1 MKKAIYIILSVI
13 LACVVVVCGI
23 KIYQGLHAYDVV
35 EEYYET
41 AQQYV
46 VIPSEA
52 PTPEATPKSVPA
64 EDSSMSAVELES
76 VLEDSVV
83 EEDAETVP
91 FVVDFQT
98 LMADCPDTVGWL
110 YAPDGSVNLPLV
122 QGDDNNFYLDHLPT
136 GEYSFG
142 GSLFMDYLNS
152 ADFSDEVTYIYGH
165 NMKNGTMLQPI
176 LDYRSQDYYNKN
188 PFMYVMTPQRNYKLE
203 IFAGVL
209 TGAESDVYEFQFD
222 TPEAKQSF
230 IDDLVSRS
238 TFTPWRVPTA
248 EERILCLSTCAYD
261 YENARYVVFGALA
274 PVDSGAG
281 S

>member
-1 MKKAIYIILSVI
+1 MKKAIFIILCLV
-13 LACVVVVCGI
+13 LAGVMVVCGV

-46 VIPSEA
+46 VIPSQA
-52 PTPEATPKSVPA
+52 PAPEATPVPVP
-64 EDSSMSAVELES
+64 EDSQVS
-76 VLEDSVV
+76 VAEPGSIV
-83 EEDAETVP
+83 EESIVEEEAETVP
-91 FVVDFQT
+91 FVIDFDA
-98 LMADCPDTVGWL
+98 LLADCPDTVGWL

-122 QGDDNNFYLDHLPT
+122 QGDDNSFYLDHLPT

-152 ADFSDEVTYIYGH
+152 SDFSDEVTYIYGH

-188 PFMYVMTPQRNYKLE
+188 PFMYVMTPKQNYKLE
-203 IFAGVL
+203 VFAGVL

-222 TPEAKQSF
+222 TPEVKQSF
-230 IDDLVSRS
+230 IDGLVSRS
-238 TFTPWRVPTA
+238 TFTPWRVPAA

-261 YENARYVVFGALA
+261 YENARYVVFGALT
-274 PVDSGAG
+274 PVGGAAG
-281 S
+281 A